1 LPQEAGEAA
10 GAGNKQPLQ
19 HPQGDTMAQTQK
31 NSSTVTPHE
40 LERNAFNAA
49 FSELGLCWHW
59 DEKTYAELQSISA
72 ESERLRRYVESQ
84 HRHLLTAYDADF
96 LVDAIRVTKSRL
108 SEEAPGVPRAS

>member
-1 LPQEAGEAA
+1 MHRNPGSAPAAPQ
-10 GAGNKQPLQ
+10 
-19 HPQGDTMAQTQK
+19 
-31 NSSTVTPHE
+31 E

-49 FSELGLCWHW
+49 FSELGLCWYW

-96 LVDAIRVTKSRL
+96 LVDAIRVTKSRIAGEL
-108 SEEAPGVPRAS
+108 SAA

>member
-1 LPQEAGEAA
+1 MHANQKGNAA
-10 GAGNKQPLQ
+10 
-19 HPQGDTMAQTQK
+19 
-31 NSSTVTPHE
+31 TVAHE

-59 DEKTYAELQSISA
+59 DEQTYAELQTLTA
-72 ESERLRRYVESQ
+72 ESERVRRYVEMQ

-108 SEEAPGVPRAS
+108 TEEMPGLGRAS

>member
-1 LPQEAGEAA
+1 MGQQQK
-10 GAGNKQPLQ
+10 GNS
-19 HPQGDTMAQTQK
+19 A
-31 NSSTVTPHE
+31 VAPHE

-59 DEKTYAELQSISA
+59 DEQTWAELRAIDA
-72 ESERLRRYVESQ
+72 ESERVRRYVESQ

-108 SEEAPGVPRAS
+108 TEETPGLQRAS